1 MWTRA
6 ARIILKNRWT
16 LLGAV
21 LVSSA
26 FMAWKGGDARV
37 SYKFSRILPLTDST
51 HLVYED
57 FKKTYGDVGNAV
69 VVGVETTHLF
79 ESRNLNLWRSF
90 SDSLAQIEGVESVLG
105 ITSYYDLQKGED
117 QKLRLVNVRPKRPYN
132 TRSAEEARADF
143 DRFPFYKGLLMDPEG
158 RSTLLMVQIR
168 KEALYT
174 SDVLRI
180 VEAIK
185 KRSRVFEKTTG
196 LDVHLSGLPY
206 IRMANVLKIQREV
219 YLFIGLAL
227 GVTALLMYLFLK
239 SFRAMLISMFVVVL
253 GVIWS
258 FGLIGLFGFEVTIL
272 SSIIPPLI
280 IVIGVPN
287 CIFLINKYH
296 QEFKQHG
303 NQILALQR
311 TVIKVGNATLM
322 TNTTTALGFA
332 SFMLT
337 QSVILREF
345 GLVACINVMV
355 VFVLSII
362 VIPIVYTF
370 ISPPLSRHYQHF
382 ERNWVRAMNRWLIH
396 MVTERRVLIY
406 LFSASL
412 LILGIFGI
420 QRIKVTGNLSDDF
433 QKHDP
438 VYKDLKYFEDRY
450 RGVVPLEI
458 DLRSEREGGMKSLAS
473 MRKMEQFQR
482 ALDTFPE
489 LSRSLSAAD
498 LLKFARQGFY
508 NGDPAFYGLPDEMD
522 RDFVLSSLPQGEWND
537 GALPGILDST
547 GTRARISLQVA
558 DIGTN
563 EMKVLREKIDQK
575 LKEHFP
581 NDRFHWD
588 ITGASVVFLQGTNYL
603 INNLISS
610 LLLAIAVIALLMAL
624 MFRSARM
631 IVISLIPNLVPLVLT
646 AAIMGYSGIPLKPST
661 ILVFSIAFGISV
673 DDTIHFLA
681 KYRQELQRTQWNMR
695 ASILNTIRE
704 TSVSMLYTS
713 IVLFF
718 GFSIFIASEFGG
730 TQSLGLL
737 VGITLF
743 IAMISNLILL
753 PTLLMS
759 LEKLITARSFASPTI
774 ELNVKDGGS
783 EIEPAE

>member
-1 MWTRA
+1 MWTKA

-21 LVSSA
+21 LAASG
-26 FMAWKGGDARV
+26 FMAWKGGEARV

-57 FKKTYGDVGNAV
+57 FKKTYGDVGNVV
-69 VVGVETTHLF
+69 VVGVATERLF

-90 SDSLAQIEGVESVLG
+90 SDSLSHIEGVESVMG
-105 ITSYYDLQKGED
+105 ITSYYDLEKGED
-117 QKLRLVNVRPKRPYN
+117 QKLRLVNVRPERPYN
-132 TRSAEEARADF
+132 TRSALEARNEL
-143 DRFPFYKGLLMDPEG
+143 DRRPFYKGLLMDAQG
-158 RSTLLMVQIR
+158 RTTLLMVQIR
-168 KEALYT
+168 KEDLYT

-180 VEAIK
+180 VESIK

-253 GVIWS
+253 GVVWS

-311 TVIKVGNATLM
+311 TIIKVGNATLM

-332 SFMLT
+332 SFTLT

-345 GLVACINVMV
+345 GLVACLNVLV

-382 ERNWVRAMNRWLIH
+382 ERNWVRGMNRWLIQV
-396 MVTERRVLIY
+396 VTERRVLVY
-406 LFSASL
+406 VLSAG
-412 LILGIFGI
+412 ILVLGYFGI
-420 QRIKVTGNLSDDF
+420 QRMEVTGNLSDDF
-433 QKHDP
+433 QRHDP
-438 VYKDLKYFEDRY
+438 VFKDLKFFEAHY

-458 DLRSEREGGMKSLAS
+458 DVRSEREGGMKSMAS
-473 MRKMEQFQR
+473 MRTMEHFQR

-508 NGDPAFYGLPDEMD
+508 NGDPAFYGLPNELD
-522 RDFVLSSLPQGEWND
+522 RDWVLSALPQGEWNQ

-558 DIGTN
+558 DIGTP
-563 EMKVLREKIDQK
+563 EMTILQSKIEQT
-575 LKEHFP
+575 LEAFFPKERYHTE
-581 NDRFHWD
+581 
-588 ITGASVVFLQGTNYL
+588 ITGASVVFLKGTRYL
-603 INNLISS
+603 IKNLILS
-610 LLLAIAVIALLMAL
+610 LLLAIAVIATLMAFL
-624 MFRSARM
+624 FRSARM

-646 AAIMGYSGIPLKPST
+646 AAIMGYAGIPLKPST

-681 KYRQELQRTQWNMR
+681 KYRQELQRTQWNMQ

-718 GFSIFIASEFGG
+718 GFAIFIASEFGG
-730 TQSLGLL
+730 TQALGLL

-759 LEKLITARSFASPTI
+759 LEKLITARSFATPTI